1 VRGRTFAYYL
11 VDHRGNEG
19 IEGLVCKVPRGR
31 SEVLIAEDP
40 GRFYRPAYMHHHGWV
55 GLRLDLDRVDWEELE
70 GMVVESYLLVAPKRL
85 GSAIS
90 DV

>member
-11 VDHRGNEG
+11 VDHRGNAG
-19 IEGLVCKVPRGR
+19 IEGVVCKVARGR
-31 SEVLIAEDP
+31 SEALIGADP
-40 GRFYRPAYMHHHGWV
+40 ARFYRPAYMHHHGWV
-55 GLRLDLDRVDWEELE
+55 GLRLDLESVDWDEVE
-70 GMVVESYLLVAPKRL
+70 GLVVESYLLIVPKRL

>member
-19 IEGLVCKVPRGR
+19 IEGVVCKVARGR
-31 SEVLIAEDP
+31 NEALIAEDP
-40 GRFYRPAYMHHHGWV
+40 GRFYRAAYMHHHGWV
-55 GLRLDLDRVDWEELE
+55 GLRLDLESVDWHEVE
-70 GMVVESYLLVAPKRL
+70 GLVVEGYLLVAPKRL
-85 GSAIS
+85 GTLIS

>member
-11 VDHRGNEG
+11 VDHQGNEG
-19 IEGLVCKVPRGR
+19 IEGVVCKVARGR
-31 SEVLIAEDP
+31 SEALIAQEP
-40 GRFYRPAYMHHHGWV
+40 SRFYRPAYMHHHGWV
-55 GLRLDLDRVDWEELE
+55 GLRLDRKPVDWREVE

-85 GSAIS
+85 ATSVT